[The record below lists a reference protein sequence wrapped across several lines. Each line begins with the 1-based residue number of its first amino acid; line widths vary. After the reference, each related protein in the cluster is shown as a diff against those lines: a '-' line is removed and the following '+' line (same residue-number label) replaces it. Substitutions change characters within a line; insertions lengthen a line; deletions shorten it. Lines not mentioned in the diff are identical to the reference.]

1 MLDLVPR
8 IRDVWRSRRTEV
20 EDSAAHITQ
29 VLRQSSGAS
38 IAGAPVDE
46 SVMTSAF
53 EALEERFDPEHG
65 GFGSAPKFPSPQN
78 LLFLLRYWNRTGN
91 EQALRIV
98 TETLQSMRLGGIF
111 DQLGFGFHRYSTDA
125 QWLVPHFEKM
135 LYDQEPHDQA
145 YTEAHQATGDAG
157 LRRAAQE
164 VIEYVLRDLRS
175 PEEAF
180 YSAEDAGSEGREGK
194 FYLWTVA
201 EVKSILPAE
210 LATLVVEAYGL
221 TPEGNFED
229 EATRMRTGENILHL
243 REMPTERAAELEEAR
258 RLLFRAREQR
268 VRPGLDDKILLDWN
282 GLMIAALARA
292 AAAFG
297 SEQYASAARQAADFL
312 LQHLHHEGSLQ
323 HRYRNGEAAV
333 PALLDDLAFLIW
345 GLIELYEATFETRYL
360 REALRL
366 QDEQLERFW
375 DDKEGG
381 FYFAADDAEELLVR
395 QKEFFDGAV
404 LSGNAASFSNLL
416 RLARMT
422 GRTTYEE
429 RAEAL
434 LRAASGALARMPA
447 GFTGMLCGLDF
458 ALGPTAEVVI

>member
-135 LYDQEPHDQA
+135 LYDQALLALA
-145 YTEAHQATGDAG
+145 YTEAYQATGDAG
-157 LRRAAQE
+157 LRRTAEE

-175 PEEAF
+175 PEGAF
-180 YSAEDAGSEGREGK
+180 YSAEDADSEGREGK

-201 EVKSILPAE
+201 RSEERRVGK
-210 LATLVVEAYGL
+210 
-221 TPEGNFED
+221 EGR
-229 EATRMRTGENILHL
+229 ARLWTGE
-243 REMPTERAAELEEAR
+243 RETE
-258 RLLFRAREQR
+258 
-268 VRPGLDDKILLDWN
+268 PGENSK
-282 GLMIAALARA
+282 
-292 AAAFG
+292 
-297 SEQYASAARQAADFL
+297 
-312 LQHLHHEGSLQ
+312 
-323 HRYRNGEAAV
+323 
-333 PALLDDLAFLIW
+333 
-345 GLIELYEATFETRYL
+345 
-360 REALRL
+360 
-366 QDEQLERFW
+366 
-375 DDKEGG
+375 
-381 FYFAADDAEELLVR
+381 
-395 QKEFFDGAV
+395 
-404 LSGNAASFSNLL
+404 
-416 RLARMT
+416 
-422 GRTTYEE
+422 
-429 RAEAL
+429 
-434 LRAASGALARMPA
+434 
-447 GFTGMLCGLDF
+447 
-458 ALGPTAEVVI
+458 